1 MKYTFF
7 SFLGVLAIA
16 IPACAITV
24 TTPTNGAE
32 VSSPFKLVASTD
44 SCDSKQALSMGYSID
59 YGATTIT
66 KTSFSAMV
74 IAGDGPHVLHVKCWG
89 PKGAIGHEVLNIT
102 VVPSSVTIPSN
113 ITTVSNLQALGSWVW
128 NHDPGTP
135 GNSTGSS
142 DMVAT
147 PSESGNARQMSMR
160 FSDSGGEIYHVSF
173 GKDTDA
179 THFVYEAKVW
189 IDSPAD
195 ISNIEMDMNQVV
207 ANGDTIIYGV
217 QCDGYSGTWDY
228 TINKGT
234 RIKHNS
240 GWVHSNVACPAP
252 KTWEPKTWHQ
262 IQIAYSRDD
271 SGTVTYESVVFDG
284 NQSEFV
290 GAKGNSSSSLGWGQT
305 LLTNFQID
313 GEGANGSAI
322 VYVDNLTVSR
332 W

>member
-1 MKYTFF
+1 LKSTFF
-7 SFLGVLAIA
+7 SFLGVLAIT
-16 IPACAITV
+16 IPASAITI

-32 VSSPFKLVASTD
+32 ISSPFKLVASTD
-44 SCDSKQALSMGYSID
+44 FCDSKQAVSMGYSID

-74 IAGDGPHVLHVKCWG
+74 VAGDGPHVLHVKCWG
-89 PKGAIGHEVLNIT
+89 PQGALENETVNIT
-102 VVPSSVTIPSN
+102 VVPSTAPSK

-128 NHDPGTP
+128 NHDPGTH
-135 GNSTGSS
+135 GSSTGTSEMAS
-142 DMVAT
+142 T
-147 PSESGNARQMSMR
+147 PSESGNARRMSMR

-173 GKDTDA
+173 GKDTAA

-189 IDSPAD
+189 IDNPAD

-207 ANGDTIIYGV
+207 VNGDTIIYGV

-234 RIKHNS
+234 RTKHDS

-252 KTWEPKTWHQ
+252 RTWASKTWHQ
-262 IQIAYSRDD
+262 IQISYSRDG
-271 SGTVTYESVVFDG
+271 SGNVTYESVVLDG
-284 NQSEFV
+284 DQSEFV

-313 GEGANGSAI
+313 GEGANGSAN